1 MTRREFLATA
11 AVAAWTRPGTPAKPQ
26 NSFYFVLIDTSLT
39 IVNFEEYRNA
49 WRTIENHFQGGDRM
63 VIALVKGQVPHQPS
77 TTFRKIDDCQLAPA
91 SWMDNG
97 LMFEKHLKEI
107 RGHLRS
113 SFEKALCE
121 PRSTQTEL
129 IRSLKEAGKFFA
141 ADRERKGTL
150 LILSDMLEDSEEY
163 KFSRTRITPQFIKNV
178 LAETRQNQR
187 MASLQGVQVYV
198 IGASAATE
206 AKADEVEKFWVA
218 YLQACGS
225 NFGAENYGSSLIQID

>member
-1 MTRREFLATA
+1 MAVHFHDPTLLAIGF
-11 AVAAWTRPGTPAKPQ
+11 RHH
-26 NSFYFVLIDTSLT
+26 N
-39 IVNFEEYRNA
+39 RH
-49 WRTIENHFQGGDRM
+49 R
-63 VIALVKGQVPHQPS
+63 VP
-77 TTFRKIDDCQLAPA
+77 
-91 SWMDNG
+91 
-97 LMFEKHLKEI
+97 
-107 RGHLRS
+107 
-113 SFEKALCE
+113 
-121 PRSTQTEL
+121 
-129 IRSLKEAGKFFA
+129 EA
-141 ADRERKGTL
+141 L

>member
-1 MTRREFLATA
+1 
-11 AVAAWTRPGTPAKPQ
+11 
-26 NSFYFVLIDTSLT
+26 
-39 IVNFEEYRNA
+39 
-49 WRTIENHFQGGDRM
+49 
-63 VIALVKGQVPHQPS
+63 
-77 TTFRKIDDCQLAPA
+77 
-91 SWMDNG
+91 
-97 LMFEKHLKEI
+97 MFEKHLKEI

-163 KFSRTRITPQFIKNV
+163 KFSRTRITPQFIENV